1 MFKTRTFVVGI
12 LILMAGTSV
21 WAGFSG
27 TDLFIPAVGSGPGRQ
42 NSQWFTSVWIQ
53 NPGSSSANV
62 TLTFLAEGTEN
73 QSAPSSQ
80 LTVGPGEVVKIP
92 DLMAGLFAMSDKMGA
107 LRISS
112 NQRVLV
118 ASRIFSL
125 PPGGGDESSTG
136 QFFGA
141 IPSSFAIGPGQS
153 TTVLGG
159 EQSTPLDTGRFRFNF
174 GFVETTGHA
183 AVVRVTAYNGFDPT
197 STLGSKDYSLG
208 PYGAIQQNLSD
219 VVSNPAGDNIFLKIE
234 VLSGPGQILAFGS
247 QVANFSN
254 DPSTF
259 EMQYADSLLG
269 GTSSG
274 GGLASV
280 SHDTT
285 LSGDGTS
292 SSPLGVADG
301 GITTAKLSASGSS
314 SGQVLTSDGTNVSW
328 QAPSGGSGGGLT
340 LPYSASINNGD
351 TAFHIQNSGN
361 GRALFCESTGHDGV
375 AGKSSGS
382 TRSGVYGSTS
392 TKLGYGVF
400 GRNQENTSTGFFGGQ
415 DSDYNFGINVAVGA
429 SGRADG
435 SQGQIGVLGLSRGG
449 TGVAGMELN
458 SACSGELGKDGV
470 GVLGWA
476 EPYGSTA
483 NPYAIWGFDNTG
495 GIGFAGVFT
504 GDVAISGNL
513 SVQGSKNFRIDHPL
527 DPGGKYLYHAAV
539 ESDEV
544 LDQYSGN
551 VILDN
556 EGRAAV
562 RLPDWFEAIN
572 VAFRYQLTPI
582 GAPGPNLYIAREIED
597 NSFEIAGGTPGMKV
611 SWQVTAR
618 RNDPHIRNHP
628 FQTEQAKPEALRD
641 HYLDPQAYGQPEE
654 RSIDWAARP
663 EIMRRLKAIRT
674 GGFPVR

>member
-1 MFKTRTFVVGI
+1 MFKTRTFIVGI
-12 LILMAGTSV
+12 FILMVGTTV

-27 TDLFIPAVGSGPGRQ
+27 TDLFLPSVGSGGGAQ
-42 NSQWFTSVWIQ
+42 GSQWHTSVWIN
-53 NPGSSSANV
+53 NPGSTPANV
-62 TLTFLAEGTEN
+62 TLTFLARGSQN
-73 QSAPSSQ
+73 PSAPTSQ
-80 LTVGPGEVVKIP
+80 LVVGPGEAIRIP
-92 DLMAGLFAMSDKMGA
+92 DLMADVFAMSDAFGA
-107 LRISS
+107 LRVASDEK
-112 NQRVLV
+112 VLV
-118 ASRIFSL
+118 ASRIFSI
-125 PPGGGDESSTG
+125 PSGGGEESSAG

-141 IPSSFAIGPGQS
+141 VPSSFAIGPGQS

-159 EQSTPLDTGRFRFNF
+159 SQSTPLDTGQFRFNF

-183 AVVRVTAYNGFDPT
+183 AVVRVTASNGFDPT
-197 STLGSKDYSLG
+197 SSMGSKDYSMG
-208 PYGAIQQNLSD
+208 PYGAIQKNLSD
-219 VVSNPAGDNIFLKIE
+219 VVSNPTGDNILLKIE

-247 QVANFSN
+247 QIANASN

-269 GTSSG
+269 GTSTG
-274 GGLASV
+274 GGLTSV
-280 SHDTT
+280 SHDGSLT
-285 LSGDGTS
+285 GDGTS
-292 SSPLGVADG
+292 GSPLGVADSG
-301 GITTAKLSASGSS
+301 VTPAKLSASGSS
-314 SGQVLTSDGTNVSW
+314 SGQVLTSDGTHVSW
-328 QAPSGGSGGGLT
+328 QTPSGGSGGGLT
-340 LPYSASINNGD
+340 LPYSGSMTGGD
-351 TAFHIQNSGN
+351 TAFHIQNSGD

-392 TKLGYGVF
+392 TSLGYGVF
-400 GRNQENTSTGFFGGQ
+400 GRNQENTATGFFGGQ
-415 DSDYNFGINVAVGA
+415 DSEYNGGVNVAVGA

-435 SQGQIGVLGLSRGG
+435 GQGQIGVLGLSRGG

-470 GVLGWA
+470 GVFGMA
-476 EPYGSTA
+476 EPWGSSP
-483 NPYAIWGFDNTG
+483 NPYAIWGYDDTG

-551 VILDN
+551 VSLDDQ
-556 EGRAAV
+556 GRATV
-562 RLPDWFEAIN
+562 QLPAWFEAIN
-572 VAFRYQLTPI
+572 TEFRYQLTPI
-582 GAPGPNLYIAREIED
+582 GAPGPDLYIAREIEG
-597 NSFEIAGGTPGMKV
+597 NSFEIGGGAPGMKV

-618 RNDPHIRNHP
+618 RNDPHLRNHP
-628 FQTEQAKPEALRD
+628 FQAEQAKPEALRD

-654 RSIDWAARP
+654 RGIDWAARP
-663 EIMRRLKAIRT
+663 EVMQRLKANRAT
-674 GGFPVR
+674 GFPVQ